1 MSRFRFHDD
10 DSSTGTAIAS
20 VLIGAVAGFAVGMY
34 VAQRVGGF
42 SGLTAKFRRQTKEDV
57 ASRPYELSTD
67 EFEDDAVH
75 ADTGGVDEVDE
86 LDELDEDEVD
96 DADALVVAADA
107 DIDDDFNGM
116 DAVEDDGVP
125 LLEERVLEAFNND
138 PILAERAIDIGTMGE
153 GIIELAGW
161 VDSDDEAEHAM
172 TLARGVPGV
181 ETVVNRL
188 LVDDEEHQLGEN
200 IRRFQEGDP
209 ALNQTHWEGQQVGT
223 GKRRQGT
230 SDESDRHADPKPLLG
245 DRWLNEREAVKNAAE
260 DIGEISAERRK
271 KGSKAS
277 RGVPKGDQ
285 AEPTQEA

>member
-1 MSRFRFHDD
+1 MSPFRFHDD

-67 EFEDDAVH
+67 EFENDAVH
-75 ADTGGVDEVDE
+75 AAATDEVDE
-86 LDELDEDEVD
+86 LDEAEVD
-96 DADALVVAADA
+96 DPDALVASADA
-107 DIDDDFNGM
+107 ELDEDFNGM
-116 DAVEDDGVP
+116 DAVADDGVP

-138 PILAERAIDIGTMGE
+138 PILAERAIDIGTMGA

-172 TLARGVPGV
+172 TIARGVPGV

-230 SDESDRHADPKPLLG
+230 SDETDRHADPKPPLG
-245 DRWLNEREAVKNAAE
+245 DRWLSEREAVKNAAE

-271 KGSKAS
+271 KGSKAA
-277 RGVPKGDQ
+277 RAAKADE
-285 AEPTQEA
+285 AEPPQEA